1 MKYIHPTAVIGPNVT
16 IGDAYIGPYCIIG
29 YPAEHRGTFPYPV
42 SDIYRSGRVEI
53 CDGAILTGH
62 VTVDAGI
69 GMGGMTFIGAS
80 AFLMKHSHVGHDAI
94 LYPNVTVAC
103 GAKIGGHCVIGDSSN
118 IGLNAVIHQRVIVPA
133 GCMIGA
139 GAVVIKKSQMQPNY
153 KYAGNPVRELGP
165 NFKI

>member
-16 IGDAYIGPYCIIG
+16 IGDAYIGPYCVIG
-29 YPAEHRGTFPYPV
+29 YPAEHRGTFPEV
-42 SDIYRSGRVEI
+42 GKVEI

-69 GMGGMTFIGAS
+69 GMNGVTFIGSS

-94 LYPNVTVAC
+94 LYQGVTVAC
-103 GAKIGGHCVIGDSSN
+103 GAKIGGHCVIGVEAN
-118 IGLNAVIHQRVIVPA
+118 IGLNAVIHQRVIIPA